1 MIISIYIAQLPDYFP
16 GGTVV
21 RKQPARA
28 RDAGDTRSIPKSG
41 RSPGEG
47 NDNPLQHS
55 CLEKSM
61 NRGAWQATVHG
72 RHKESDTVINFPF
85 SHIDFLN

>member
-1 MIISIYIAQLPDYFP
+1 MIISIYIAHLPEYFP

-28 RDAGDTRSIPKSG
+28 RDAGDTRSIPKLG

-47 NDNPLQHS
+47 NGNPLHS
-55 CLEKSM
+55 CLG
-61 NRGAWQATVHG
+61 NPIDRGARRATFHG
-72 RHKESDTVINFPF
+72 VSKSQIRLSN
-85 SHIDFLN
+85 